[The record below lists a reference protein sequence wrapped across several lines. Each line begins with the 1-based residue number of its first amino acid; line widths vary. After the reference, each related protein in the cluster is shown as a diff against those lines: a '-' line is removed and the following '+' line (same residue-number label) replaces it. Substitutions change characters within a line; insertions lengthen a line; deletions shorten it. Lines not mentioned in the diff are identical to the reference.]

1 MSVLVTTI
9 TVYNVVLNTLEELNM
24 LTELNENATPC
35 LITKAFQFRETI
47 WFASIHTISFN
58 SILFTDLITSM
69 LVYW

>member
-1 MSVLVTTI
+1 MMSVLVTTI

-47 WFASIHTISFN
+47 
-58 SILFTDLITSM
+58 
-69 LVYW
+69 